1 MAEEMR
7 LKKIDKLFEIP
18 LIVSIMML
26 AMAHGS
32 NEINVS
38 APLLAEIFLLDANS
52 TEVKN
57 QQAYLSISI
66 GLISVSLGSIT
77 LGKRYLNKFRH
88 KFMKTNLT
96 NGFIANT
103 CVALVLFFSSLLN
116 FTVSCTY
123 ILMPCLMLLHN
134 QDRNKKINIYKA
146 TQAVLLAIGITFLS
160 ALLSVITSYGL
171 LYLDYSGPRAA
182 FNNLF

>member
-1 MAEEMR
+1 MAVEER

-38 APLLAEIFLLDANS
+38 APLLAEIFLLDANTTVIES
-52 TEVKN
+52 
-57 QQAYLSISI
+57 QQEYVSILI
-66 GLISVSLGSIT
+66 GLISVSFGSIT
-77 LGKRYLNKFRH
+77 LGKRYLYKFRH
-88 KFMKTNLT
+88 KFMKTTLT

-103 CVALVLFFSSLLN
+103 CVALILFFSSLLN

-123 ILMPCLMLLHN
+123 ILMPCLLLLHK
-134 QDRNKKINIYKA
+134 QDRKKKINIYKA
-146 TQAVLLAIGITFLS
+146 T
-160 ALLSVITSYGL
+160 
-171 LYLDYSGPRAA
+171 
-182 FNNLF
+182 